1 MGTTKS
7 LRERERERG
16 KMRYGGGK
24 RRRVALKPFF
34 VLCVSVTGFGLL
46 VLSLRLLDAPA
57 SSTVPLSRAS
67 SSSSSSSSEF
77 NTSSKNGSR
86 VKGVVAVRRVGEKPC
101 KTVEE
106 MGEDFTSGV
115 GKKES
120 LRVRRMIQ
128 NHFLANGASRVRDF
142 PPEQF
147 CRHGFVL
154 GKASEAGFGNEMYKV
169 LTAAALSIMLNR
181 GKYPFGDYISY
192 SNFTFTVKEI
202 KHLWRHKGCE
212 SKYGRKLVMRID
224 DFMKPVET
232 NVICSNWKK
241 WKQPIIWFQG
251 TVDSVAAQFFLKNMH
266 SQMRTAALNLF
277 GDPQVLGLRPNVF
290 GELMRVLISPS
301 EDVEAAVNWVIG
313 GGENPDISLHMR
325 MLMHRSGRAVQ
336 AVLHCLNKAMRSQHL
351 MSSRPKV
358 VVVSD
363 TPAVVKS
370 IMYMSN
376 LSEFVE
382 VLHFDYDKYRGS
394 MFKGL
399 HITDSRRR
407 DWGTAPRWVAFVDFF
422 LASRAKY
429 ATISGAHR
437 RVGTTYAQLVA
448 ALSAAYNLGISAIHS
463 AYSRDMSGSRF
474 IFLSSFQSNL
484 LTDGLK
490 NQRGWGHVWNRY
502 AGPLSC
508 RKQGNQ
514 CAFTP
519 VLPSAWWDGLWQSP
533 IPRDINRLAS
543 YGIKL
548 SALGTVDKDSL
559 KNHCKKKK
567 NVVRTI
573 TFKL

>member
-1 MGTTKS
+1 
-7 LRERERERG
+7 
-16 KMRYGGGK
+16 MRYGGGK
-24 RRRVALKPFF
+24 RRSLSLKPLF
-34 VLCVSVTGFGLL
+34 VLCVVVTGLGLL
-46 VLSLRLLDAPA
+46 VLSLRPLDAPA

-67 SSSSSSSSEF
+67 SSEF
-77 NTSSKNGSR
+77 NTFSNNGSR
-86 VKGVVAVRRVGEKPC
+86 VESILAVRHVGERPC

-106 MGEDFTSGV
+106 MGEDFGGGV
-115 GKKES
+115 GKES
-120 LRVRRMIQ
+120 LRGVRLLGWLNNVYKRYKACWVD
-128 NHFLANGASRVRDF
+128 NKEGKEGKVANLIPVLQESGICPRSSSVDMALFWGRQVR
-142 PPEQF
+142 Q
-147 CRHGFVL
+147 VL
-154 GKASEAGFGNEMYKV
+154 GMKC
-169 LTAAALSIMLNR
+169 TR

-212 SKYGRKLVMRID
+212 SKYGRKLVIRID

-241 WKQPIIWFQG
+241 WKQPIIWFHG
-251 TVDSVAAQFFLKNMH
+251 TVDSVAAQFFLKNIH

-277 GDPQVLGLRPNVF
+277 SDPQVLGIRPNVF
-290 GELMRVLISPS
+290 GELMRVLIFPS

-325 MLMHRSGRAVQ
+325 MLMNRSGRAVQ
-336 AVLHCLNKAMRSQHL
+336 AMLRCLKKVIRSQHL

-363 TPAVVKS
+363 TPVVVKS

-376 LSEFVE
+376 ISKFAE
-382 VLHFDYDKYRGS
+382 VLHFDYDKFRGS

-399 HITDSRRR
+399 RITDSRRR

-429 ATISGAHR
+429 AAISGAHH
-437 RVGTTYAQLVA
+437 RVGTTYAQLIA
-448 ALSAAYNLGISAIHS
+448 ALAAAYNLGDKSS
-463 AYSRDMSGSRF
+463 SRF
-474 IFLSSFQSNL
+474 TFLSSFQSNL
-484 LTDGLK
+484 LIDGLK
-490 NQRGWGHVWNRY
+490 NQGGWGHVWNRY

-508 RKQGNQ
+508 RNQGNQ

-548 SALGTVDKDSL
+548 SALGTVDENSL
-559 KNHCKKKK
+559 KKHWSKA
-567 NVVRTI
+567 
-573 TFKL
+573 TFASSV

>member
-1 MGTTKS
+1 
-7 LRERERERG
+7 
-16 KMRYGGGK
+16 MRYGGGK

-128 NHFLANGASRVRDF
+128 NHFLANGASRIRDF

-181 GKYPFGDYISY
+181 
-192 SNFTFTVKEI
+192 
-202 KHLWRHKGCE
+202 
-212 SKYGRKLVMRID
+212 
-224 DFMKPVET
+224 
-232 NVICSNWKK
+232 
-241 WKQPIIWFQG
+241 FQG

-448 ALSAAYNLGISAIHS
+448 ALSAAYNLG
-463 AYSRDMSGSRF
+463 DMSGSRF